1 MCKHLLGPYSVKPKN
16 KNSINFFVVTN
27 CNVPIEIENSPQ
39 I

>member
-27 CNVPIEIENSPQ
+27 VTIEIENSPQ